1 MREKRENAAYYLQLQ
16 PYQYYVIEKTVQCQ
30 FKKSLRKE
38 TFYPQLKQ
46 HKNGAKPS
54 FSICGWDKI
63 FATHCRDDSGWIWRL
78 SFLVGRRRWRFR
90 EILANSFESQRGVQR
105 LEGICRQKHLA
116 LENLKLRNVPRMLTN
131 TFYLLPVNF
140 YFIF

>member
-1 MREKRENAAYYLQLQ
+1 MQ
-16 PYQYYVIEKTVQCQ
+16 PSKYYYVIAKSVQCQ
-30 FKKSLRKE
+30 FKKSLRQE
-38 TFYPQLKQ
+38 TLYPQLRKLE
-46 HKNGAKPS
+46 NGAMPS
-54 FSICGWDKI
+54 FSICGRDKI
-63 FATHCRDDSGWIWRL
+63 CARHCRDNSGTIWRL

-140 YFIF
+140 YFIFLAHELTLEG